1 MSAGKLGGAQMMD
14 DRYRGPDEMF
24 GSGLAGQLANNVI
37 MPAVDRITGG
47 GSLQDIGSR
56 MFDQQSPPGYQQPPG
71 EQAPPQGQQDS
82 QQYYQQMRQN
92 IDGMNEAF
100 KQIEQMQMPGGQYQG
115 GGRGNYAGSKTGKG
129 TANF

>member
-1 MSAGKLGGAQMMD
+1 MSLGKLGG
-14 DRYRGPDEMF
+14 
-24 GSGLAGQLANNVI
+24 GLVNNLADNVLSPAINHIIGDNRAGEIGANIFKDTVPGMI
-37 MPAVDRITGG
+37 MPGY
-47 GSLQDIGSR
+47 
-56 MFDQQSPPGYQQPPG
+56 QQNPPGYQQPPG

-115 GGRGNYAGSKTGKG
+115 GGQMTSPGGGKG
-129 TANF
+129 GKGYTDGY

>member
-1 MSAGKLGGAQMMD
+1 MSDLFGGNRGPQIFDM
-14 DRYRGPDEMF
+14 RYRSPEEWDREYAKQPDF
-24 GSGLAGQLANNVI
+24 GI
-37 MPAVDRITGG
+37 DTH
-47 GSLQDIGSR
+47 DIKYPQFGEP
-56 MFDQQSPPGYQQPPG
+56 SPPGYQQPPG